1 MNRLLALLA
10 DRTMRTVA
18 QLLAVA
24 AIAAATALAFV
35 DHSVARAGS
44 AVLVGGVALV
54 ALKISLVLAQRQQ
67 ALAAMVR
74 TVPDDDPQLEALR
87 ADVDAA
93 LVAAEA
99 ARADLDGVESRVGPL
114 VDALEHH
121 HGLIRRTE
129 PAIAE
134 FSTMRH
140 EVLYLREAVERL
152 RTELGR

>member
-1 MNRLLALLA
+1 MNRLLALLT
-10 DRTMRTVA
+10 DRTMRTLA

-44 AVLVGGVALV
+44 AVLVGVVALV
-54 ALKISLVLAQRQQ
+54 ALKISLVLVQRQQ
-67 ALAAMVR
+67 ALSAMVR
-74 TVPDDDPQLEALR
+74 TVPDDDPQLKTLR
-87 ADVDAA
+87 ADVDTA
-93 LVAAEA
+93 LIATEA
-99 ARADLDGVESRVGPL
+99 TRADLDRVEGRVGPL